1 MLFVAV
7 VIVFSFFLCKVT
19 QVNSEFHHGSSL
31 FFIVS
36 VLFIF
41 KKTGSFNIACNIFSI
56 AIFVILGKDILV
68 NGGIFSFGNAFL
80 AAIPFVMFIFAK
92 KRYGLIW
99 TFIICLSI
107 IYLYYLETTSLNSS
121 NSFLKLYRP
130 DFQLVGIMLFFVFIL
145 GLVFI
150 VSRSQSIIIDE
161 LNSKRKIL
169 EAKQQELEELK
180 VELITSNKEL
190 EVYAQVASHDL
201 KQPLRT
207 ISSFGRL
214 LKKELNGS
222 LNERANEYLGFII
235 NESVD
240 MNSMVCEMLDY
251 SKMNSENEVSIE
263 KINTRKLLDNILL
276 KLMNQIKSEDVKIVI
291 DEVPEFIFGQ
301 KVRLSQL
308 FQNLISNSIKFKK
321 LDVPLNI
328 KISGMEESDCWHFSI
343 EDNGIGID
351 PSYHNKI
358 FDMFR
363 RLHTKDSY
371 NGSGIGLATCKKI
384 AKLHKGDI
392 WVNSAVGKGASF
404 QFTISKK
411 LNFLN

>member
-1 MLFVAV
+1 MLFLLAV
-7 VIVFSFFLCKVT
+7 VTLSFILCTVFPIDSQFYHGPTFFVL
-19 QVNSEFHHGSSL
+19 G
-31 FFIVS
+31 S
-36 VLFIF
+36 VLYIF
-41 KKTGSFNIACNIFSI
+41 KRTGSFNIACNIFS
-56 AIFVILGKDILV
+56 AGIFIFLGKDIIA
-68 NGGIFSFGNAFL
+68 NGGIFAFGNAFL
-80 AAIPFVMFIFAK
+80 VAIPFIMFIFAD
-92 KRYGLIW
+92 KRYGQLW
-99 TFIICLSI
+99 SVIICISI
-107 IYLYYLETTSLNSS
+107 VYLYFMEVNNKLTNAEFLELNRP
-121 NSFLKLYRP
+121 NFELLAIFMFFL
-130 DFQLVGIMLFFVFIL
+130 FIL

-150 VSRSQSIIIDE
+150 VSRGQSIIIDE
-161 LNSKRKIL
+161 LNDKRKSL

-180 VELITSNKEL
+180 VELLTSNKEL
-190 EVYAQVASHDL
+190 EIYAQVASHDL

-214 LKKELNGS
+214 LKRELNGS
-222 LNERANEYLGFII
+222 LNDKANEYLGFII

-240 MNSMVCEMLDY
+240 MNSMVSEMLNY
-251 SKMNSENEVSIE
+251 SKMNSENGVNIE
-263 KINTRKLLDNILL
+263 KIDTKKLLDNILL

-291 DEVPEFIFGQ
+291 DEVPDFIFGQ

-321 LDVPLNI
+321 LGTPLKI
-328 KISGMEESDCWHFSI
+328 KISGVEESDCWHFSV

-351 PSYHNKI
+351 PTYHNKI

-363 RLHTKDSY
+363 RLHTKESY

-411 LNFLN
+411 INFLN